1 MTMTTQHGKL
11 ENDIAA
17 FWEEHPCGENVL
29 GRRLDGDHEDFF
41 QQFDEMRYA
50 R

>member
-29 GRRLDGDHEDFF
+29 GRRLDGDHEDVF